1 MDMPGEAIDYDLD
14 DRHLPSSQVERIPFL
29 EEHKG
34 EDIFSPSSLRANFI
48 PVGAE
53 TRNVAT
59 AKLSKYSGLFQE
71 TPLFSPVFSHLPH
84 VKPDTLIGSS
94 QEKQNL
100 RRKLMRGANILIV
113 QGGYSGKRFIY
124 ERLKE
129 LGVSVTIMDGPDSVW
144 RQAAED
150 GLIHQFVE
158 IDFTDYATI
167 LERSL
172 DALLDLDTQFD
183 AVTTYFE
190 NAVPL
195 AAKIARSLGVET
207 NPVEACEKAR
217 SKSLTRQ
224 VMKEHGLPVP
234 KFYKITSEDQVVE
247 ACEFV
252 GFPAVL
258 KPSFGA
264 ASFGVF
270 RVNSLEETE
279 NMYKDIMNTLSDRSD
294 ASLAD
299 LWAQGTE
306 MLLEEYYDGDEFD
319 IDIVLSDGKVVY
331 VKISDN
337 WHCCEPWFQETGT
350 NCPSLYP
357 EDAQKELISLANN
370 TTLALGFLWGVFHV
384 EVKYTS
390 RGPRLIEVN
399 ARMGGMSVRQANLTA
414 WGVDLVEEHAMS
426 ALKIPL
432 GPPVARE
439 PVAAFAQFA
448 INAPYSGTINSDTWL
463 DHISEDPRCVEVHY
477 CFPKGK
483 MVKGPEEQVPTFLAE
498 LRFISDRSSMS
509 ELLKSIQQMITKIP
523 PPLTPVD
530 PKKEREEK
538 LYFPDFAFPFVPPK
552 VLEEAQ

>member
-1 MDMPGEAIDYDLD
+1 MDVPGEAIDYDLD

-29 EEHKG
+29 EEHQG

-48 PVGAE
+48 PVGAQ
-53 TRNVAT
+53 TKNVAT

-84 VKPDTLIGSS
+84 VKPDTLVGSS

-100 RRKLMRGANILIV
+100 RRKLMRGSNVLIV

-129 LGVSVTIMDGPDSVW
+129 LGVSVTIMDGPDSIW

-150 GLIHQFVE
+150 GLIHEFVE
-158 IDFTDYATI
+158 IDFTDYSTI

-172 DALLDLDTQFD
+172 DTLLDLDTSFD

-224 VMKEHGLPVP
+224 VMKEQNLPVP
-234 KFYKITSEDQVVE
+234 KFFKIDREEQVGE
-247 ACEFV
+247 ACEYV

-270 RVNSLEETE
+270 RVNSLDETE
-279 NMYKDIMNTLSDRSD
+279 NMYKHIMDTLLDRTD

-319 IDIVLSDGKVVY
+319 IDIVLSNGKVVY
-331 VKISDN
+331 EKVSDN

-357 EDAQKELISLANN
+357 EEAQKELTSLASK

-399 ARMGGMSVRQANLTA
+399 ARMGGVSVRQANLSA

-432 GPPVARE
+432 GPPTAKE
-439 PVAAFAQFA
+439 PLSAFAQFA
-448 INAPYSGTINSDTWL
+448 INAPYTGTVDSDTWL
-463 DHISEDPRCVEVHY
+463 DHVREDPRCMEVNY
-477 CFPKGK
+477 YASKGK
-483 MVKGPEEQVPTFLAE
+483 RVKGPEEQVPTFLAE
-498 LRFISDRSSMS
+498 LRFISHKDNAA
-509 ELLKSIQQMITKIP
+509 ELLDSIQQQITKIR
-523 PPLTPVD
+523 PPLTSDD
-530 PKKEREEK
+530 PKNEAADK

-552 VLEEAQ
+552 VLAKAE